1 MDRPPNVRAIFF
13 DVHDTLIRLRSTPPE
28 IFASI
33 LQQEGVVIWARKV
46 AEVYPPLDELEAER
60 RLHKDKADEERFWL
74 KFNAQLLSKL
84 GIDDPEGRLAHA
96 LTEGFRAAHWWQ
108 AFPDVVPALEALRQ
122 RGYRL
127 GVIANASSL
136 VLGRLKETRLVGYF
150 ETIVYSEAVGVE
162 KPHSKIFKIALE
174 RMGYAP
180 EEAIHVGDR
189 LREDVEGARRVGLT
203 PVLIDRSGS
212 CSDIPCDYLRIRSLA
227 ELIPLLEG
235 TG

>member
-1 MDRPPNVRAIFF
+1 MVPPSVRVVFF
-13 DVHDTLIRLRSTPPE
+13 DVHDTLIHLRHTPPE

-33 LQQEGVVIWARKV
+33 LQEEGIVIWARKV

-60 RLHKDKADEERFWL
+60 RLHRDKSNEERFWL
-74 KFNAQLLSKL
+74 EFNAQLLSKL

-108 AFPDVVPALEALRQ
+108 AFPDVVPTLEALQR

-136 VLGRLKETRLVGYF
+136 VLGRLEETGLTGYF

-162 KPHSKIFKIALE
+162 KPHPKIFKIALE
-174 RMGYAP
+174 RMGCAP
-180 EEAIHVGDR
+180 EEAVHVGDR
-189 LREDVEGARRVGLT
+189 LHEDVRGAQTVGIM
-203 PVLIDRSGS
+203 PVLLDRSGNFLNMQ
-212 CSDIPCDYLRIRSLA
+212 CDCLRIRSLS

-235 TG
+235 R